1 MMEEIRV
8 ELRGEIIRLPGMVIG
23 RNLAQRQAAEGL

>member
-8 ELRGEIIRLPGMVIG
+8 ELRGAIIRLSGRVIE
-23 RNLAQRQAAEGL
+23 RIVAQRQPAEGL

>member
-8 ELRGEIIRLPGMVIG
+8 EPRGAIIRLPGRVIE
-23 RNLAQRQAAEGL
+23 RILAQRQAAEGL

>member
-8 ELRGEIIRLPGMVIG
+8 ELRGAITRLPGRVIE
-23 RNLAQRQAAEGL
+23 RIVARRQPAEGL